1 MTFKLN
7 QSGLKK
13 KMDPKGSAGKIL
25 GKAGEDPPRSFGGAH
40 KVLGAKG
47 KKRPPFKRKGP
58 AKKGQPAGKH
68 KPPPWMHVAKGK

>member
-25 GKAGEDPPRSFGGAH
+25 GKAGEDPPRPGGSAR
-40 KVLGAKG
+40 KVLGAKA
-47 KKRPPFKRKGP
+47 KKKPMFRKKGS